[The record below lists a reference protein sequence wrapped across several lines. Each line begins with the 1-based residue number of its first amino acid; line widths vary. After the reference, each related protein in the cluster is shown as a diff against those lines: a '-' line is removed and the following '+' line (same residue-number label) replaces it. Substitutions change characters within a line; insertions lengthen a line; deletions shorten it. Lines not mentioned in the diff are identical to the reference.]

1 MTISSFFRRSVDV
14 MELNKGVIKNISR
27 TKISPSLFC
36 FDFVKM
42 KLFATQKKPLT
53 FRMKKLLKS

>member
-14 MELNKGVIKNISR
+14 MELNKGLLKTSHAQKSVQAY
-27 TKISPSLFC
+27 FC

-42 KLFATQKKPLT
+42 KLFATQKNHL
-53 FRMKKLLKS
+53 RSG